1 MLGESVE
8 VAGCVLQIA
17 KVPTIVG
24 WLWRNAYRRGLVVPG
39 RNAPGHVSIQL
50 ECFFSAIHLQSSAR
64 VACARPLE
72 VAGRLCRPGGF
83 VGAVM
88 VVLELVVVVIVVWRP
103 DTAQLL
109 RLLGRLELE
118 LERVLLML
126 FQRRVEGARRGG
138 GLRERRGDLGMVRGG
153 RGGEIVGLVGGLLVL
168 RVGLGKVLA
177 ARWQRRGRGVLQARI
192 DRVAHSAGRSRCGRT
207 A

>member
-1 MLGESVE
+1 
-8 VAGCVLQIA
+8 
-17 KVPTIVG
+17 
-24 WLWRNAYRRGLVVPG
+24 
-39 RNAPGHVSIQL
+39 
-50 ECFFSAIHLQSSAR
+50 
-64 VACARPLE
+64 
-72 VAGRLCRPGGF
+72 

-88 VVLELVVVVIVVWRP
+88 VVLELVVIVVWGP
-103 DTAQLL
+103 DMAQLL
-109 RLLGRLELE
+109 GLLGRLELE

-138 GLRERRGDLGMVRGG
+138 RLRERWGDLGMVRGS

-168 RVGLGKVLA
+168 RVGLGKVLV